1 MPKPPAYTYFK
12 GSMYRIFWH
21 HMMLTVK
28 LGRLPLAMLALRG
41 LVYGKKYKKSAVL
54 PSYNWKIP
62 HRGEYKF
69 IKLAIYR
76 KMFKNVCFGLTS
88 IEFIWKS
95 VKIEVVYIMCVLLW
109 LWKKVLSLWNKYCA
123 TTPKINYFLDFST
136 LSCNV
141 SQSCMYVVLAA
152 RKTIE
157 FSNIW
162 KMYNCTL
169 RSRLHSTHTDPSYF
183 VRSHNNPE
191 CSFVYTL
198 RARKYPHQ
206 RML

>member
-69 IKLAIYR
+69 IKLATYHKI
-76 KMFKNVCFGLTS
+76 FKNVCFGLTS
-88 IEFIWKS
+88 IELICKS
-95 VKIEVVYIMCVLLW
+95 IKIEVVYHVCPFVTLEKSFKSLKQVLC
-109 LWKKVLSLWNKYCA
+109 N
-123 TTPKINYFLDFST
+123 FSK
-136 LSCNV
+136 N
-141 SQSCMYVVLAA
+141 
-152 RKTIE
+152 
-157 FSNIW
+157 
-162 KMYNCTL
+162 
-169 RSRLHSTHTDPSYF
+169 
-183 VRSHNNPE
+183 
-191 CSFVYTL
+191 
-198 RARKYPHQ
+198 
-206 RML
+206 